1 MLRPIPFQQLSS
13 HWQGL
18 STSSSDQQSDT
29 ASARLLVC
37 RERFPGGEPLLQVL
51 LSHLKVKGASTELLS
66 TATNQPTLPLPLGLF
81 VGPEGGFTSA
91 ELEGMAE
98 LNKTFHFVTLGDR

>member
-1 MLRPIPFQQLSS
+1 M
-13 HWQGL
+13 
-18 STSSSDQQSDT
+18 
-29 ASARLLVC
+29 
-37 RERFPGGEPLLQVL
+37 QVL

-66 TATNQPTLPLPLGLF
+66 TATNQPTLPLLLPLPLPLGLF

>member
-1 MLRPIPFQQLSS
+1 M
-13 HWQGL
+13 
-18 STSSSDQQSDT
+18 
-29 ASARLLVC
+29 
-37 RERFPGGEPLLQVL
+37 QVL

-66 TATNQPTLPLPLGLF
+66 TATNQPTLPLGLF

-98 LNKTFHFVTLGDR
+98 LNETFHFVTLGDR

>member
-1 MLRPIPFQQLSS
+1 M
-13 HWQGL
+13 
-18 STSSSDQQSDT
+18 
-29 ASARLLVC
+29 
-37 RERFPGGEPLLQVL
+37 QVL

-66 TATNQPTLPLPLGLF
+66 TATNQPTLPPPLGLF

-98 LNKTFHFVTLGDR
+98 LNETFHFVTLGDR